1 MFYGQTIN
9 VPANTI
15 ARSVLGIPSPVNVD
29 RIRVCPGTTRQTWIG
44 FPDGCYGLVH
54 LVVCHWNVQVW
65 PAEPGYSFNWNN
77 YIYTFEDPYKLT
89 TEPYEFTIKTWSY
102 DDRYPHNLFF
112 GVIVEPTPMIETAV
126 SMDQVFADLGMTA
139 Y

>member
-15 ARSVLGIPSPVNVD
+15 ARSVLGIPSLINVV
-29 RIRVCPGTTRQTWIG
+29 RIRVSPGVTKQVWIG

-54 LVVCHWNVQVW
+54 IVVCHWNVQVW
-65 PAEPGYSFNWNN
+65 PAEPGYSFNWND

-89 TEPYEFTIKTWSY
+89 TEPYEFVVKTWSY
-102 DDRYPHNLFF
+102 DDRYEHNLFF
-112 GVIVEPTPMIETAV
+112 GVIVEPTPMILAAAT
-126 SMDQVFADLGMTA
+126 MQQVYADLGILT
-139 Y
+139 